1 MFHVAQG
8 RWENVE
14 RLTILHRAYL
24 IPGYSFLQQT
34 QSPKI
39 PFNIHPNKIFAEN
52 LKFHAIKNVYVLYF

>member
-24 IPGYSFLQQT
+24 IPGLFILTTDSITKDPIQY
-34 QSPKI
+34 SPK
-39 PFNIHPNKIFAEN
+39 
-52 LKFHAIKNVYVLYF
+52 